1 MRVNT
6 RKVLSR
12 EKAIKILKKRYWVDV
27 YRLPLQRDLIGT
39 YCLMKNPKLYFWED
53 TGGGRFFPLADI
65 NKDKPGDVV
74 INICETRDL
83 KEIQDYMRKRF
94 GDETQEV
101 EG

>member
-39 YCLMKNPKLYFWED
+39 YCLMKNPKLYF
-53 TGGGRFFPLADI
+53 
-65 NKDKPGDVV
+65 
-74 INICETRDL
+74 TRDL